1 MFSIE
6 TKLLIKMVYKNSY
19 LEKFQK
25 NYYLLL
31 FLIQKKK
38 VGFNASIHSL
48 IDIKKNMNWLL
59 AESRIFDIINR
70 EKFEQILKSD
80 FTRNDYSKFLFS
92 FISSK
97 IFIDQNTK
105 VN

>member
-1 MFSIE
+1 
-6 TKLLIKMVYKNSY
+6 
-19 LEKFQK
+19 
-25 NYYLLL
+25 
-31 FLIQKKK
+31 
-38 VGFNASIHSL
+38 
-48 IDIKKNMNWLL
+48 MNWLL
-59 AESRIFDIINR
+59 AESPIFDIINR

-97 IFIDQNTK
+97 IFVDQNKK